1 MNQPSA
7 HRPASLPWATYL
19 LSLAQAINLTAAVIS
34 VTIAALVGT
43 KFASTPALGT
53 IPYGMQFAA
62 VLVCTYPASMAMRRF
77 GRRAVFRFGTLAMMA
92 AGLLGYIAVS
102 HSSFV
107 LLAGAHALLG
117 VYIACANFYRFAAVD
132 QLSGPLKAKG
142 ISIVVAGG
150 VLAAVAGP
158 FIAETFR
165 IVPGH
170 AEFAWCYG
178 AITGLGVLNLLLLQ
192 FWRPSAAAP
201 VPVTGH
207 KAPAVSPGSAGG
219 IAIAAAILASAG
231 GYFVMNLLM
240 VQASLVMK
248 DLCTFDAA
256 SRAIQAHVLA
266 MFAPSFITGAL
277 ITRVGLRQVLL
288 LGFALLATSAAVG
301 ATQTSYDWMF
311 VGLVLLG
318 LGWNFAY
325 VGGGALL
332 AERVPD
338 AVRHRWQG
346 VNDSM
351 IAACA
356 TLGAF
361 LPAPLLAGVGWA
373 GSNLIALV
381 ICVAGAALCW
391 YALRTGMTSGV
402 VARAAAE

>member
-1 MNQPSA
+1 MNRADIQSPT
-7 HRPASLPWATYL
+7 RLPWATYL

-43 KFASTPALGT
+43 KFASSPALGT

-62 VLVCTYPASMAMRRF
+62 VLVFTYPASMAMHRY
-77 GRRAVFRFGTLAMMA
+77 GRRAVFRFGTVAMMA
-92 AGLLGYIAVS
+92 AGALGYVAVS
-102 HSSFV
+102 EASFV

-132 QLSGPLKAKG
+132 DISGPLKAKG
-142 ISIVVAGG
+142 ISTVVAGG

-158 FIAETFR
+158 FIAESFR
-165 IVPGH
+165 IVPGQ

-178 AITGLGVLNLLLLQ
+178 AITVLGILNLLLLQ
-192 FWRPSAAAP
+192 FWRPPAAVPTP
-201 VPVTGH
+201 VASPR
-207 KAPAVSPGSAGG
+207 APAVSPVAEQG

-240 VQASLVMK
+240 VQASLVMR
-248 DLCTFDAA
+248 DLCSFDAA

-266 MFAPSFITGAL
+266 MFAPSFVTGSL
-277 ITRVGLRQVLL
+277 IARVGLRQVLL
-288 LGFALLATSAAVG
+288 LGFTLLAAAAVLG
-301 ATQTSYDWMF
+301 ATQTSYEWMF

-346 VNDSM
+346 VNDLS

-361 LPAPLLAGVGWA
+361 LPAPLLAGLGWV
-373 GSNLIALV
+373 GSNLLTLLV
-381 ICVAGAALCW
+381 CAAGAALCW
-391 YALRTGMTSGV
+391 YALRTDATPRMI
-402 VARAAAE
+402 ARASAE